1 MFIRRHVGKGPL
13 LFEELSCFLG
23 CWLSVAFLKRQKMFG
38 PTYEETKRPWGA
50 KIPFLMP
57 SNMWKCWCDSHG
69 NDFHS
74 LNFSPCP
81 TVIEQ
86 TFAYKLYSGC
96 PCLPCFS

>member
-1 MFIRRHVGKGPL
+1 
-13 LFEELSCFLG
+13 
-23 CWLSVAFLKRQKMFG
+23 MFG

-74 LNFSPCP
+74 LNFNPCP
-81 TVIEQ
+81 TVLNRLLHISFIQ
-86 TFAYKLYSGC
+86 AVLA
-96 PCLPCFS
+96 CLVSHNSFYRQVQ